1 MEYIAGYILK
11 KAKRKLSSLHSEVA
25 KLCTNRPAY
34 DFRSSIEK
42 LEGHLLFP
50 VPELLHVFQQ
60 VYAMYVA
67 EITKHPKD
75 IDFLIFL
82 NVIKTSTFYAMGL
95 DQLLDRYG
103 IEENEAAKIFDFLF
117 LLFIKVL
124 SHRYAK
130 FVLNKNQKR
139 PTKGT
144 SSFRSELQ
152 SLAKS

>member
-1 MEYIAGYILK
+1 
-11 KAKRKLSSLHSEVA
+11 
-25 KLCTNRPAY
+25 
-34 DFRSSIEK
+34 
-42 LEGHLLFP
+42 
-50 VPELLHVFQQ
+50 
-60 VYAMYVA
+60 
-67 EITKHPKD
+67 
-75 IDFLIFL
+75 
-82 NVIKTSTFYAMGL
+82 MGL
-95 DQLLDRYG
+95 DQLLDQYG

-117 LLFIKVL
+117 SLFITVL